1 MKEMMPVHSPE
12 CDADTLMRA
21 GEIKAD
27 SKRLGAAMKVLDKK
41 KKAINSLA
49 DLKKAAYEKSGKVE
63 GEDEDE
69 EEDED

>member
-1 MKEMMPVHSPE
+1 MKEMMPMHSPE

-27 SKRLGAAMKVLDKK
+27 GKRLSAAMKVLDKK

-49 DLKKAAYEKSGKVE
+49 DLKKAAYEKSGKM
-63 GEDEDE
+63 EDE
-69 EEDED
+69 EEDEEEDEA